1 MNNETMTKKI
11 RSLFPYFLLA
21 VAVILANMLVNQIG
35 VFTGFLGRFWGIITP
50 FFYGFLL
57 AYVLNIPYNALLR
70 LLGKSKNEFILKRRK
85 PLSIIA
91 TFAGLALFVYS
102 IMRLVLPTLYD
113 SILFFIEEAPV
124 YYERLLEF
132 IDDFIGMEFFGLEIT
147 AEGVAEGIAAV
158 FQDMLQ
164 NFNMEALAGQ
174 VNAFIMGVF
183 SVVFTTILALVA
195 SIYILV
201 EKDKLK
207 AFAFRFV
214 RAFTTPMALESI
226 VEFSGRLNRN
236 FKQYI
241 YAQTIDGLIL
251 GTIVTIQLYFMG
263 SPYFLL
269 LGIMLG
275 ILNYIPYF
283 GSIIGS
289 AIAVIVIA
297 LTQSV
302 NMALIAAVILF
313 ITQQIDGNFIQPR
326 LMSGSFSLSPLLVII
341 SITVGGAFA
350 GILGMIAAIP
360 IVAILKDLL
369 EGIIVH
375 YEWRKLEKGE
385 RFEQRE

>member
-1 MNNETMTKKI
+1 MNNSNMSKKLK
-11 RSLFPYFLLA
+11 SLFPYFLLA
-21 VAVILANMLVNQIG
+21 VAVIFANMLVNEIG
-35 VFTGFLGRFWGIITP
+35 FFTGIIARIWGIITP

-91 TFAGLALFVYS
+91 TFAGLSLIIFFV
-102 IMRLVLPTLYD
+102 MRLIVPTIYD
-113 SILFFIEEAPV
+113 SIVFFINEFPV
-124 YYERLLEF
+124 YYERTLEL
-132 IDDFIGMEFFGLEIT
+132 IDDFIGMELLGMEIT
-147 AEGVAEGIAAV
+147 AEGIAIVFLDIWQNLNIMEG
-158 FQDMLQ
+158 
-164 NFNMEALAGQ
+164 LAGH
-174 VNAFIMGVF
+174 VNALIMGVA
-183 SVVFTTILALVA
+183 SAVFTTILAIIS
-195 SIYILV
+195 SIYILA

-207 AFAFRFV
+207 AFVFRLV

-241 YAQTIDGLIL
+241 YTQTIDGLIL

-263 SPYFLL
+263 SPFFLI

-275 ILNYIPYF
+275 VLNYIPYF

-289 AIAVIVIA
+289 AIAIIVIA
-297 LTQSV
+297 FTQSI
-302 NMALIAAVILF
+302 NMALIATVVLF

-341 SITVGGAFA
+341 SITIGGAFA

-360 IVAILKDLL
+360 IVAVLKDLL

-375 YEWRKLEKGE
+375 HEWRKLEKGE